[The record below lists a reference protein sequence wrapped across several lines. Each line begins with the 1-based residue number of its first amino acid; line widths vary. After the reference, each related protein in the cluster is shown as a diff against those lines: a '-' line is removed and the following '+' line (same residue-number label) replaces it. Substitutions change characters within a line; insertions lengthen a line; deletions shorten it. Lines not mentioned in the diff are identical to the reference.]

1 MNYKMSFQERAESA
15 MITLS
20 KQPPITYEEVR
31 EQANRLKKAGEE
43 RFKKEAPLIQ
53 NELLKLIKPPLSFF
67 DKVHIYRWLFRNQIT
82 IEMLSKEV
90 FDEFKETKQYENYIE
105 SSTVK

>member
-1 MNYKMSFQERAESA
+1 MSFQERAKLA
-15 MITLS
+15 MEQLS
-20 KQPPITYEEVR
+20 KQSPVALKEAR
-31 EQANRLKKAGEE
+31 EQANRLQKAGEE